1 MLIVFQLG
9 ETHVFGGVETIAK
22 EWECVLIYDEEQD
35 VSSAFI
41 LMFSPRIVLTRT
53 ISPSQTYTLE
63 KLDSYMTL
71 RYDRKVASPERS
83 NPRVSSNVSPFSV
96 TY

>member
-1 MLIVFQLG
+1 MLIVLQPG
-9 ETHVFGGVETIAK
+9 ETHVFVGGETIAK

-35 VSSAFI
+35 VSSDFI
-41 LMFSPRIVLTRT
+41 HCFVLKLYY
-53 ISPSQTYTLE
+53 QTYTLE

-83 NPRVSSNVSPFSV
+83 NPRMSSNVPPFSA